1 MMIVELRHCVV
12 ISLDD
17 IPIVQLNVNPVEMLI
32 LLFDVSDEVD
42 LGDRLISFKF
52 PIMKP
57 EGSWSL
63 KSWDS

>member
-1 MMIVELRHCVV
+1 MSCVV

-17 IPIVQLNVNPVEMLI
+17 IPIVQLNVNPVDMLI

-63 KSWDS
+63 KS

>member
-1 MMIVELRHCVV
+1 MMIVELRHCIV

-17 IPIVQLNVNPVEMLI
+17 IPIVQLNVNHVDMLI
-32 LLFDVSDEVD
+32 RLSDVSDDVD

-63 KSWDS
+63 KS

>member
-17 IPIVQLNVNPVEMLI
+17 IPIVQLKVNPVDMLI

-63 KSWDS
+63 KS

>member
-1 MMIVELRHCVV
+1 MMIDELRHCVV

-32 LLFDVSDEVD
+32 LLFHVSDEVD

-63 KSWDS
+63 KS